1 MKASQTPW
9 ETIMEVDTRPKP
21 PGSTAPREDLE
32 KLRGGDPLPPLRA
45 DDHTD
50 EDPAVET
57 PVEARQG
64 FLGRPVLMV
73 LVGGLILAII
83 AWFAVELFAY

>member
-1 MKASQTPW
+1 
-9 ETIMEVDTRPKP
+9 MEVHTRPKP
-21 PGSTAPREDLE
+21 TGPTAREQDLE
-32 KLRGGDPLPPLRA
+32 QLRGGDPLPPLRA

-73 LVGGLILAII
+73 LVGGLVLAVI
-83 AWFAVELFAY
+83 AWLAVELFAY

>member
-1 MKASQTPW
+1 
-9 ETIMEVDTRPKP
+9 MEVDTRPKA
-21 PGSTAPREDLE
+21 PGPTASREDLGH
-32 KLRGGDPLPPLRA
+32 LRGGDRLPPLRP

-57 PVEARQG
+57 AVEARQG

-73 LVGGLILAII
+73 LVGGLILTMI
-83 AWFAVELFAY
+83 AWIAVELFAY